1 MLKIRSVVCDV
12 LIYGWMFVFGV
23 LGSPFA
29 LASRNMT
36 YWIMKAYSRHA
47 FFLLRVICGI
57 RMEIRGEPPEPG
69 EEVVVASKHQS
80 FMDILMLMHA
90 LPRGKYVMK
99 REIMWTPILGF
110 YALRIGAAPINRGK
124 GKEALESMSA
134 RLAEQRGE
142 KGQIVIYPQGTR
154 IPPGVKAPYKIGAAV
169 LASRFNLP
177 CQPVATNVGLC
188 WPKRGPKRPG
198 LAVLE
203 FLPERIQ
210 PQGEPQMLLA
220 QFEAA
225 IESASERLRL
235 EGEIEQRRLAEG
247 LTPRG

>member
-1 MLKIRSVVCDV
+1 MLKIRSVICDV
-12 LIYGWMFVFGV
+12 LVYGWMFVFGI
-23 LGSPFA
+23 
-29 LASRNMT
+29 LAAPAAVVSRDAT
-36 YWIMKAYSRHA
+36 YWIMKTYSRNV
-47 FFLLRVICGI
+47 FWLLRVVCGI
-57 RMEIRGEPPEPG
+57 RVEVRGAPPAPG
-69 EEVVVASKHQS
+69 EELVVASKHQS
-80 FMDILMLMHA
+80 YLDILMLMHA

-169 LASRFNLP
+169 LTKRFNLP
-177 CQPVATNVGLC
+177 CVPAATNVGLC

-203 FLPERIQ
+203 FLPVRIQ
-210 PQGEPQMLLA
+210 PDGEPAEILA
-220 QFEAA
+220 QMEAA

-235 EGEIEQRRLAEG
+235 EGEIEQRRILEG
-247 LTPRG
+247 LTG